1 MFKDRG
7 ATRKRAAR
15 HTAGYAVP
23 LLTPGEPTRAP
34 DVLLFVLRE
43 AEVDA
48 TVARVEPALGDR
60 LGAGEEVH
68 ALDAVRVAVTE
79 EGGLPAAEGVVGH
92 GDRDRHVDACLL
104 YTSRCV

>member
-60 LGAGEEVH
+60 LGAGVE
-68 ALDAVRVAVTE
+68 
-79 EGGLPAAEGVVGH
+79 
-92 GDRDRHVDACLL
+92 VDASMPWAWL
-104 YTSRCV
+104 SPKSESFQPPKE